1 MEVSQKDITRLQKQD
16 HIPKAFCFRSSK
28 GIYYLKNRAGY
39 CYFFD
44 PVKKECK
51 EYANRPDGCRYYPI
65 LYDVH
70 SETLLIDDTICPM
83 AHTVTTKEL
92 EDKAPI
98 IKKTVKEILN
108 L

>member
-1 MEVSQKDITRLQKQD
+1 MEVSQKDITRLQKQG
-16 HIPKAFCFRSSK
+16 HIPKDFCFRSSN
-28 GIYYLKNRAGY
+28 GIYYLKNRVGY

-92 EDKAPI
+92 EGKAPL